1 MMKTKY
7 NLAESIVGLIIGFE
21 KNSDSKT
28 GFRIK
33 MLVKGAEMTFDAAEE
48 VYNIQFSDEFFP
60 YPCLGEIIFLA
71 ATDDK
76 GVVTELVNVNNILAK
91 NNPIQTG
98 YVMGTC
104 RMFEVKITNKTPRVS
119 DILTLRGNTVTFT
132 NFNKYAAEGAICH
145 SVNGGTIPPAAD
157 GVSFKLAPDVNV
169 YTWDWTTSLVPFSR
183 CSREE
188 AKARRFVTRFLVGSL
203 DDIQKNCYW
212 VGFYSTRG
220 NENECDLIKCFL
232 NAPPGWE

>member
-1 MMKTKY
+1 MMSKTF
-7 NLAESIVGLIIGFE
+7 NLADSIIGLIIGFE
-21 KNSDSKT
+21 KSPDSKT
-28 GFRIK
+28 GFQIK

-48 VYNIQFSDEFFP
+48 VYTIQFSDEFFP
-60 YPCLGEIIFLA
+60 YPCLGEVIFLA
-71 ATDDK
+71 VTDNR

-91 NNPIQTG
+91 DNPIQTG
-98 YVMGTC
+98 YVMGTYK
-104 RMFEVKITNKTPRVS
+104 MFEVRITDRTPRVS

-132 NFNKYAAEGAICH
+132 NFNKIAAEGAICH
-145 SVNGGTIPPAAD
+145 SVNGGTIPSPAD
-157 GVSFKLAPDVNV
+157 GVSFKLAPDANV
-169 YTWDWTTSLVPFSR
+169 YTWDWTTSLAPFSR

-188 AKARRFVTRFLVGSL
+188 AKARRFVTRASVGSL
-203 DDIQKNCYW
+203 DDIKKNCYW

>member
-1 MMKTKY
+1 MNRKY
-7 NLAESIVGLIIGFE
+7 NLADSIVGMIIGFE
-21 KNSDSKT
+21 KSSDSKT

-33 MLVKGAEMTFDAAEE
+33 MLVKGVETTFDAVEE
-48 VYNIQFSDEFFP
+48 VYNIQFSTEFFP

-71 ATDDK
+71 IADDK
-76 GVVTELVNVNNILAK
+76 GVVTELVNANNILAE
-91 NNPIQTG
+91 NNPIKTG
-98 YVMGTC
+98 YVMGTY
-104 RMFEVKITNKTPRVS
+104 RMFEVKITDKTPRVS
-119 DILTLRGNTVTFT
+119 DILSIEGNTVTFT

-169 YTWDWTTSLVPFSR
+169 YTWDWTTGLAPFSR

-188 AKARRFVTRFLVGSL
+188 AKARRFVTRASVGSL
-203 DDIQKNCYW
+203 DDIKKGCYW

>member
-1 MMKTKY
+1 MNRKY
-7 NLAESIVGLIIGFE
+7 NLADSIIGTIIGFE
-21 KNSDSKT
+21 KSSDSKT
-28 GFRIK
+28 GCRIK
-33 MLVKGAEMTFDAAEE
+33 MLVKGIETIFDAVEE
-48 VYNIQFSDEFFP
+48 VYNIQFSTEFFP

-71 ATDDK
+71 VADDK
-76 GVVTELVNVNNILAK
+76 SVVTELVNANNILAE
-91 NNPIQTG
+91 NNPIKTG
-98 YVMGTC
+98 YVMGTY
-104 RMFEVKITNKTPRVS
+104 RMFEVKITDKTPRVS
-119 DILTLRGNTVTFT
+119 DILNIEGNTVTFT

-157 GVSFKLAPDVNV
+157 GVSFRLAPDVNV
-169 YTWDWTTSLVPFSR
+169 YTWDWTTGLAPFSR

-188 AKARRFVTRFLVGSL
+188 AKAKRFVTRASAGSL
-203 DDIQKNCYW
+203 NDIKKSCYW